1 MTTAFVL
8 SGGGSL
14 GAVQVGMLRAL
25 GELGVV
31 PDVLVG
37 TSAGAINAAFVGGH
51 GMSAEALRELAGLWR
66 WLRRRDVFA
75 LRPLRGVLAAAGV
88 RPSLFT
94 AEPLR
99 RLVRANLGY
108 RDLLDAQVELHLV
121 TTDLLSGQEVL
132 LSSGDAASAVV
143 ASAAI
148 PGVFP
153 PVCRQGRV
161 LVDGGIAEHTA
172 IRHAIDRGADEV
184 YLLPAGYPC
193 ALQAAP
199 ATAVGVALQALTL
212 LSQQQLIG
220 EVARYAGPAKLKV
233 LPPLCPLK
241 VSAADFS
248 HADELIIRAHK
259 ATGSWL
265 DSGGPDLP
273 TPQRFLSMH
282 DHNQAAASATTR
294 ADQTPMEL
302 QPDR

>member
-1 MTTAFVL
+1 M
-8 SGGGSL
+8 
-14 GAVQVGMLRAL
+14 
-25 GELGVV
+25 
-31 PDVLVG
+31 
-37 TSAGAINAAFVGGH
+37 
-51 GMSAEALRELAGLWR
+51 
-66 WLRRRDVFA
+66 
-75 LRPLRGVLAAAGV
+75 
-88 RPSLFT
+88 
-94 AEPLR
+94 
-99 RLVRANLGY
+99 
-108 RDLLDAQVELHLV
+108 
-121 TTDLLSGQEVL
+121 
-132 LSSGDAASAVV
+132 
-143 ASAAI
+143 
-148 PGVFP
+148 
-153 PVCRQGRV
+153 

>member
-25 GELGVV
+25 GERGVV

-66 WLRRRDVFA
+66 SLRRRDVFA
-75 LRPLRGVLAAAGV
+75 LRPLHGVLAAAGV